1 MIGIV
6 IVTHG
11 DLGAELLRT
20 AQEIVGKLPH
30 VEAVSIHAAEQIE
43 KARKKIETVLQRVS
57 DGSGV
62 LILTDLFGG
71 TPSNLVLSYLEEG
84 KLEVVTGVNL
94 PMLMKLPALRE
105 ERDLRALADKLA
117 RYGQRSPQLIKPNPT
132 NGETNFDLNFEN
144 RGQYSIKIVNEKG
157 NEIQQI
163 KNDTF
168 DIGKHEISWD
178 ASQLPAGVYFI
189 VVKGRNFS
197 ETYKFIKQP

>member
-30 VEAVSIHAAEQIE
+30 VESVSIQASEQIE
-43 KARKKIETVLQRVS
+43 KARKKIEAVLHRVN
-57 DGSGV
+57 DGGGV

-105 ERDLRALADKLA
+105 ERNIRALADKLA
-117 RYGQRSPQLIKPNPT
+117 KYGQRNSLVASEFLAKQGKSQAT
-132 NGETNFDLNFEN
+132 GE
-144 RGQYSIKIVNEKG
+144 
-157 NEIQQI
+157 
-163 KNDTF
+163 
-168 DIGKHEISWD
+168 
-178 ASQLPAGVYFI
+178 
-189 VVKGRNFS
+189 
-197 ETYKFIKQP
+197 

>member
-20 AQEIVGKLPH
+20 AQEIVGKLAH
-30 VEAVSIHAAEQIE
+30 VESVSIQASEQIE
-43 KARKKIETVLQRVS
+43 KARKKIEAVLHRVN
-57 DGSGV
+57 DGGGV

-105 ERDLRALADKLA
+105 ERSVRALADKLA
-117 RYGQRSPQLIKPNPT
+117 KYGQRNILVASEFLAKQGKSPVA
-132 NGETNFDLNFEN
+132 GE
-144 RGQYSIKIVNEKG
+144 
-157 NEIQQI
+157 
-163 KNDTF
+163 
-168 DIGKHEISWD
+168 
-178 ASQLPAGVYFI
+178 
-189 VVKGRNFS
+189 
-197 ETYKFIKQP
+197 